1 MGKDVQVLKLEI
13 QNHTVTVL
21 YRTVRGPTLPPLYY
35 ISKYTTKNLLDK
47 GPVVRSCNVFFY
59 IILKNQ
65 IWSKIKSFV
74 DFKLRVVIVHLH
86 IISSWPFNQQT

>member
-47 GPVVRSCNVFFY
+47 GPVVRSCNVFF
-59 IILKNQ
+59 LHHTK
-65 IWSKIKSFV
+65 KSNLVQNKTFCGSQTQGC
-74 DFKLRVVIVHLH
+74 DYSLIHNFLMVI
-86 IISSWPFNQQT
+86 